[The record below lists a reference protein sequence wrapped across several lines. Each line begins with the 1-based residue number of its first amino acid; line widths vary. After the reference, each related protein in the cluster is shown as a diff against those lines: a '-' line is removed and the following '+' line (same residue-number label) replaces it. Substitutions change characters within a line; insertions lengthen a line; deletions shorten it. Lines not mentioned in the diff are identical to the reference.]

1 LAVLLC
7 ACSLIRD
14 QTDPT
19 TVSIRGVQPTLEQ
32 LNVGATANAQ
42 NQFVNELIQTAGLS
56 SQPAPRSEDWD
67 LVTRAG
73 VYEIGRQCDQYLDA
87 LFRFNREQRAGRQ
100 DLAAAAAATG
110 AIMGLSHASAKALAI
125 TAAAFGLASSLFDAS
140 VNSVLFTIDPSAL
153 RNVALQGRKKYL
165 DDLKNNNVKIDTRP
179 DMLIVLQGYLTQCS
193 PAALEANI
201 NNAASGAPSVVSPL
215 PGVAEKAAALAAPS
229 STTLAPPTALVPQ
242 VQQREER
249 AKEAAGQKVTTEPLK
264 LAENLAA
271 QHLDP
276 SEGVISK
283 RVITNI
289 QNALGVKKP
298 DGDPGLA
305 DGRSE
310 TRTDIREFQ
319 DGMIA
324 RGIWQPA
331 EKTGKLSGRTFNLL
345 STLSPMPK
353 EFMTPFERAY
363 LGNSTVVDG
372 NKIYTVPDVKQLNG
386 VSTLLLSNL
395 KDNPELKGKVAE
407 SVLADY
413 SQRFANKNLTADDQL
428 KLMRDMVADNRKFL
442 LHEPDPQRRDLD
454 SIFFNTVLK

>member
-1 LAVLLC
+1 LTRIGSELWRRVDAPQTRSRMLALGSRSRSAPSAGSSNWLSVRPWLAGSLAVLLC

-42 NQFVNELIQTAGLS
+42 NQFVNELIQTAGLPPDPPLGS
-56 SQPAPRSEDWD
+56 HDVNWD

-193 PAALEANI
+193 PAAIEANI
-201 NNAASGAPSVVSPL
+201 NNAASGAPSVVSSNPD
-215 PGVAEKAAALAAPS
+215 VAEKSAALAAPS
-229 STTLAPPTALVPQ
+229 STVLAPRAPTQPSGPSRASPPPMAPPPRIDRPRDFRPPPPADDPYAALTK
-242 VQQREER
+242 EEFTKLR
-249 AKEAAGQKVTTEPLK
+249 DLFGLGPFQATGTNSQKFRDK
-264 LAENLAA
+264 
-271 QHLDP
+271 
-276 SEGVISK
+276 VISFQQCRSDK
-283 RVITNI
+283 QTGFLTVR
-289 QNALGVKKP
+289 QLKSALE
-298 DGDPGLA
+298 DPKCMPTPPATPAAPQPGA
-305 DGRSE
+305 PAPQPPGSP
-310 TRTDIREFQ
+310 
-319 DGMIA
+319 A
-324 RGIWQPA
+324 PQPA
-331 EKTGKLSGRTFNLL
+331 GP
-345 STLSPMPK
+345 STPQPQ
-353 EFMTPFERAY
+353 PG
-363 LGNSTVVDG
+363 GNQQPPPPPTS
-372 NKIYTVPDVKQLNG
+372 
-386 VSTLLLSNL
+386 
-395 KDNPELKGKVAE
+395 
-407 SVLADY
+407 
-413 SQRFANKNLTADDQL
+413 R
-428 KLMRDMVADNRKFL
+428 
-442 LHEPDPQRRDLD
+442 
-454 SIFFNTVLK
+454 